1 MGVHAKW
8 ARWLLIE
15 GQDNDE
21 TSDDAMTSPRG
32 NSYDKQDTLEARL

>member
-21 TSDDAMTSPRG
+21 TSDDGMTSQRR
-32 NSYDKQDTLEARL
+32 NSCNKQDTLEAGL